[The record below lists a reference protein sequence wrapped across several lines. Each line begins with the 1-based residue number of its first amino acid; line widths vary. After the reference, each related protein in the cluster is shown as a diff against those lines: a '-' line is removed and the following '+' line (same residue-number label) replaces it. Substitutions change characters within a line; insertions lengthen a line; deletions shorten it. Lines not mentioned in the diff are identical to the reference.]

1 MCLVDGN
8 LIYRVS
14 QLHWQATLDAI
25 NDGCN
30 VTAHTTWGLLD
41 DFEWTS
47 GYTVPFGLHQVNFD
61 VPERTRTPK
70 ASVAVLKNVVENR
83 IVPPPAQPAPEIY

>member
-1 MCLVDGN
+1 MRKSD
-8 LIYRVS
+8 LIVS
-14 QLHWQATLDAI
+14 QGHLQAALDAI

-30 VTAHTTWGLLD
+30 VTGHTTWGLMD

-47 GYTVPFGLHQVNFD
+47 GYTAAFGLYKVNFD

-70 ASVAVLKNVVENR
+70 ASVAVLRNIIKTRR
-83 IVPPPAQPAPEIY
+83 IPPVSPIAIY